1 MAARAG
7 DTFAMGFAVA
17 AGGAVAM
24 SALMYHLQ
32 TGMSGWPHA
41 ADEEEKEDTVADV
54 PQVQSA
60 GNDGG
65 FGGGGVLTPEGTEVG
80 GDTPEEWG
88 GALDD
93 EDDMDIAVGKA
104 PDVDWL
110 AAGALP
116 TSSRD
121 EEDFNLEF
129 MRSTSGMSGISS
141 LERGASAESL
151 TSLIPSP
158 RGWDTGSA
166 VPLPGSE
173 MDDAPET
180 NLGKRARTS
189 SSPRGGV
196 PPSGHPLDASASA
209 PPPDGSARGS
219 GEHMVHMVRHN
230 QIPAGVIDKA
240 LPAELAFALLD
251 STNFEPGARPA
262 IFDADKAQ
270 FLFKE
275 LTVGG
280 KPSKPGGPDATKAD
294 RWHNSGGIKGS
305 RDMPPNLPLVRR
317 RYGAVV
323 QADGSKGFRYH
334 EYTRVRIVESL
345 AIDGSGRMERTIA
358 EDRSVVLFHVMP
370 KRTEKGRPSKSET
383 EAPAKLWASLGLGLQ
398 QEGASVVPTHGQVQ
412 QPTIIRQASA
422 TASPGVPPIPASVS
436 PAGTATPPRGPSG
449 LSAGDEL
456 PWLRANHSA
465 ASVAQ
470 GRPILAMCAPPM
482 ERVASEY
489 ISFQKGSQVL
499 GQISQTA
506 DGRGVTLQSVGAD
519 VAEWHRVDPTAR
531 SSFEEGEIVGVH
543 AAGVSRVTSGAS
555 VVGVVSHQAIVKGG
569 MPTDSGEYE
578 SVAYVGRLPMRVRGG
593 VRVGDA
599 LVPSGLNDGV
609 AVAAT
614 VSSHAICRCV

>member
-1 MAARAG
+1 
-7 DTFAMGFAVA
+7 
-17 AGGAVAM
+17 M

-275 LTVGG
+275 PTAELSRGTSPPRATRDPARAHAHIRTSRAA
-280 KPSKPGGPDATKAD
+280 PSRTAPPDA
-294 RWHNSGGIKGS
+294 I
-305 RDMPPNLPLVRR
+305 LPSHATPRCPSHATPR
-317 RYGAVV
+317 
-323 QADGSKGFRYH
+323 
-334 EYTRVRIVESL
+334 
-345 AIDGSGRMERTIA
+345 
-358 EDRSVVLFHVMP
+358 HV
-370 KRTEKGRPSKSET
+370 TYST
-383 EAPAKLWASLGLGLQ
+383 SLGCVYTKPKCTL
-398 QEGASVVPTHGQVQ
+398 
-412 QPTIIRQASA
+412 
-422 TASPGVPPIPASVS
+422 
-436 PAGTATPPRGPSG
+436 
-449 LSAGDEL
+449 
-456 PWLRANHSA
+456 
-465 ASVAQ
+465 
-470 GRPILAMCAPPM
+470 
-482 ERVASEY
+482 
-489 ISFQKGSQVL
+489 VL
-499 GQISQTA
+499 
-506 DGRGVTLQSVGAD
+506 
-519 VAEWHRVDPTAR
+519 
-531 SSFEEGEIVGVH
+531 
-543 AAGVSRVTSGAS
+543 
-555 VVGVVSHQAIVKGG
+555 
-569 MPTDSGEYE
+569 
-578 SVAYVGRLPMRVRGG
+578 
-593 VRVGDA
+593 
-599 LVPSGLNDGV
+599 
-609 AVAAT
+609 
-614 VSSHAICRCV
+614 